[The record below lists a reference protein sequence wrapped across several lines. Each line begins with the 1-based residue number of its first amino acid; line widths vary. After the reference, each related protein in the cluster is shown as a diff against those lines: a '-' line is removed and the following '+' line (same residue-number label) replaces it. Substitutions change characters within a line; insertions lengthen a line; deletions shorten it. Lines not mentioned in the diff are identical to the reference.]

1 MGGVRPSVGAML
13 IGTESRRL
21 QRLAEELEESGL
33 HVEGSAAFG
42 SMLLEEVDHALRPT
56 VHERRAA
63 SSGTILQPRSDPA
76 TWTAG
81 TELQISR
88 TPLRQPTV
96 AATRRFIN
104 GLSSWLVRREDD
116 DDSEWVLFDRPAGS
130 ERDLS
135 ILADVM
141 GATIVQRH
149 PSGVVRIVGPF
160 GVLRWEGL
168 TWYHEPPVRSWID
181 SVWAGPHGG
190 DRKVL
195 EALLLMA
202 VHDLGS
208 LGVGALL
215 VYRPEDCPG
224 PPVEERLPA
233 PPALRVRKPA
243 HLAPLRHALAQTDG
257 AAVFDV
263 EGVLRQLGVRLVPTP
278 DAEIEI
284 DALGGTRHTSGVRY
298 SHDDPTAT
306 VIVVSEDGPVSVL
319 RAGVVLRLGSP
330 TAP

>member
-1 MGGVRPSVGAML
+1 M

-63 SSGTILQPRSDPA
+63 SSGTILQPRSDPT

-81 TELQISR
+81 TELHISR

-96 AATRRFIN
+96 AAARRFIN

-130 ERDLS
+130 ERDLA

-141 GATIVQRH
+141 DATIVQRH
-149 PSGVVRIVGPF
+149 PSDVVRIAGPF
-160 GVLRWEGL
+160 GVLRWAGL
-168 TWYHEPPVRSWID
+168 TWHHEPPVRSWID
-181 SVWAGPHGG
+181 SVSPGPYVG

-208 LGVGALL
+208 LGIGALL
-215 VYRPEDCPG
+215 VYRRSHLRCGSANRLIWPRCATPWPRPTG
-224 PPVEERLPA
+224 PPCSTSRVCSASWASVWCPA
-233 PPALRVRKPA
+233 PTRNPRSTPWAEPA
-243 HLAPLRHALAQTDG
+243 
-257 AAVFDV
+257 
-263 EGVLRQLGVRLVPTP
+263 TP
-278 DAEIEI
+278 RGSA
-284 DALGGTRHTSGVRY
+284 
-298 SHDDPTAT
+298 TAT
-306 VIVVSEDGPVSVL
+306 TIRPPRSSW
-319 RAGVVLRLGSP
+319 
-330 TAP
+330 